1 MVTRKNIRWYWA
13 KTRTHRP
20 PPPTTTTTTTIILT
34 TNSYTEQLPS
44 DWGAGFPIQGLKFQ
58 NHWVASALLP
68 SGLEIG

>member
-13 KTRTHRP
+13 KARTHSP
-20 PPPTTTTTTTIILT
+20 PIILT